1 MHHNDIHYKKVIAMV
16 DDALNFV
23 EIVEEHPCPNG
34 SEWVIY
40 QYKRTSPLILSAW
53 RDGNKHH
60 FVTKIGKEKLN
71 LVPSLSA
78 AGIEEVYIEND
89 KVHIVYAGLAG
100 GGVGTE
106 LRKGAENV
114 IEVNILEKG
123 GGSKIGRAEVVT
135 PKMEKVIIGI
145 DDTDT
150 KEKGATWVLAHEIG
164 LEVEKHKLGYYL
176 DHTIVQLY
184 PGNPNK
190 TQNCVSI
197 ALSFAVY
204 LEYKYKIDKFVKKLL
219 KERSLSDNTAMAV
232 YYGLF
237 PSKSMKLF
245 TMKAKKKMVTLEEAK
260 SIALR
265 NNIKIIPVTGEGG
278 IIGAVAA
285 LGLAEHHDLAPKLCE
300 DIEMKKTII

>member
-1 MHHNDIHYKKVIAMV
+1 MHYNDIHYKKVIAMV

-89 KVHIVYAGLAG
+89 KVHIIYAGLAG

-123 GGSKIGRAEVVT
+123 GGSKIGRAEVIT

-150 KEKGATWVLAHEIG
+150 KEEGATWVLAHEIG
-164 LEVEKHKLGYYL
+164 LEVEKNKLGYYL

-204 LEYKYKIDKFVKKLL
+204 PEYKYKIDKFVKKLL
-219 KERSLSDNTAMAV
+219 KEKSLSDDTAMAV

-245 TMKAKKKMVTLEEAK
+245 SMKAKKKMITLEEAK

-265 NNIKIIPVTGEGG
+265 NNIKIIPVTGKGG

-285 LGLAEHHDLAPKLCE
+285 LGLAEHHNLAPKLYE
-300 DIEMKKTII
+300 DIEIKKNII